1 MTTCQSELRNKHKQ
15 FKCLPPIKY
24 SYNFRY
30 FSINFYCLLIP
41 QLHPSLQ
48 KPNYSFLKFEKYNFL
63 GMNFIEQRIFHSIKR
78 LYIFKCFVK
87 HPKKY
92 ISWFVRAFH
101 FCNSLIN
108 QTALL
113 LLIKTVTIY
122 FFKVNYRTFYV
133 LKLFLMMWH

>member
-1 MTTCQSELRNKHKQ
+1 
-15 FKCLPPIKY
+15 
-24 SYNFRY
+24 
-30 FSINFYCLLIP
+30 
-41 QLHPSLQ
+41 
-48 KPNYSFLKFEKYNFL
+48 
-63 GMNFIEQRIFHSIKR
+63 MNFIEQRIFQLIKR

-92 ISWFVRAFH
+92 ISRFVRAFH

-133 LKLFLMMWH
+133 LKLFLMM